1 MHKASSHIR
10 VTQILSESIN
20 NLNLSKRRSILALLG
35 IIVGSS
41 SIIAL
46 LTIGGNA
53 ADESVRIFKNMGTG
67 ILVVG
72 FPYSHQN
79 RQPLPLTLDSQ
90 ALREAVPG
98 INQIAPISLH
108 SAQLSHNGQNT
119 DASLVGTTHGL
130 ADAIGLQLNAG
141 RNLSR
146 FDQRETYAVIG
157 ARVAEDLGSHNKPL
171 RVGDLIRIDNYLF
184 NVIGIAE
191 SLPATP
197 LIPIVLDESIL
208 IPIEGMRRLR
218 PAPEITGIIIKADE
232 ADLPDLAK
240 VLHNYL
246 SKIFNGREVDI
257 QIPQL
262 LLDGLRHQASTFSYL
277 LAALGGISLLVGGV
291 GVMNVMLMSVAERK
305 REIGIRMALGA
316 RQRDIR
322 TLFLLEAVNLSIV
335 GAIAGALLGVAI
347 AFSFTHFSGWEF
359 TLSIMALPLG
369 VGCSLLT
376 GIFFGLYP
384 AISASKL
391 QPAEALRAE

>member
-1 MHKASSHIR
+1 MYKESSHIR
-10 VTQILSESIN
+10 FTQIFSESID

>member
-53 ADESVRIFKNMGTG
+53 ADESVRIFKNMGTD

>member
-1 MHKASSHIR
+1 MHKESSHIR
-10 VTQILSESIN
+10 VAQILSESID

-53 ADESVRIFKNMGTG
+53 ADEAIRIFKNMGTD

-72 FPYSHQN
+72 FPYSNQN

-90 ALREAVPG
+90 ALRENVPG
-98 INQIAPISLH
+98 ISQIAPISLH
-108 SAQLSHNGQNT
+108 SAELSHKGQNT

-130 ADAIGLQLNAG
+130 ADAIGFQLNAG

-146 FDQRETYAVIG
+146 YDHRETFAVVG
-157 ARVAEDLGSHNKPL
+157 ARVAEDLGSLGNPL

-208 IPIEGMRRLR
+208 IPIEGMKRLR
-218 PAPEITGIIIKADE
+218 PAPEITGIIIKANE
-232 ADLPDLAK
+232 TDLPALAK
-240 VLHNYL
+240 VLNSYL
-246 SKIFNGREVDI
+246 TQTFNGREVDV
-257 QIPQL
+257 QIPQQ

-316 RQRDIR
+316 RQHDIR

>member
-1 MHKASSHIR
+1 MYKASSHIK
-10 VTQILSESIN
+10 VTQIFSESID

-53 ADESVRIFKNMGTG
+53 ADEAVRIFKNMGTD

-79 RQPLPLTLDSQ
+79 RQPLPSTLDSQ
-90 ALREAVPG
+90 ALRKAVPG
-98 INQIAPISLH
+98 ISQIAPITLH

-119 DASLVGTTHGL
+119 DASLVGTTQGL
-130 ADAIGLQLNAG
+130 ADAIGLKFNAG
-141 RNLSR
+141 RDLSR
-146 FDQRETYAVIG
+146 YDHRETFAVVG
-157 ARVAEDLGSHNKPL
+157 ARVAKDLGSLGNPL

-208 IPIEGMRRLR
+208 IPIEGMKRLR

-232 ADLPDLAK
+232 ADLAALAE
-240 VLHNYL
+240 VLNSYL
-246 SKIFNGREVDI
+246 TQTFNGREVDV
-257 QIPQL
+257 QIPQQ